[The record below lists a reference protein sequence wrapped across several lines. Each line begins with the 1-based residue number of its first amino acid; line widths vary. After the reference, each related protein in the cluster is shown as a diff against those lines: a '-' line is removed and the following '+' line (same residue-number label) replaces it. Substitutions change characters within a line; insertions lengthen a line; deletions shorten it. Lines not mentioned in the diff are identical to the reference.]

1 MSEDLKNYLDN
12 IKKPWGVLFY
22 KMVWEQLSW
31 AKGMK
36 ILDFGSGFGITSNY
50 LAKENEVIAIEP
62 NEAMINMR
70 EQENDYTQIVGDIE
84 KLKELEDE
92 KFDLVICHNVL
103 EYANEREDIVRQ
115 LVRVLKK
122 NGKLSIVK
130 HNHTGR
136 IMQKVIFENN
146 VDEALSLLDGGDIE
160 VMNFGKVNY
169 YYNDEILNWESNLK
183 LDKTYG
189 VRTFWGLQQNNEI
202 KSEKSWQ
209 EKMFEVEKK
218 VCEIE
223 EYKNISFF
231 NHIIFIKD

>member
-50 LAKENEVIAIEP
+50 LAKENEVVAIEP
-62 NEAMINMR
+62 NEAMVNMR

-84 KLKELEDE
+84 KLKEVEDE

-146 VDEALSLLDGGDIE
+146 VDEALALLDGGDIE

>member
-62 NEAMINMR
+62 NEAMANMR

-84 KLKELEDE
+84 KLKEVEDE

-146 VDEALSLLDGGDIE
+146 VNEALSLLDGGDIE

-169 YYNDEILNWESNLK
+169 YYNDEILKWESSLK
-183 LDKTYG
+183 IDKTYG

>member
-50 LAKENEVIAIEP
+50 LAKENEVVAIEP
-62 NEAMINMR
+62 NEAMVNMR

-103 EYANEREDIVRQ
+103 EYSNEREDIVRQ

-169 YYNDEILNWESNLK
+169 YYNDEILKWEINLK